1 MSPWWSL
8 DRPQSR
14 HPGSNGGPS
23 PYEGAARPAVLCRD
37 APLRER
43 VWGDRRVPPPLTH
56 WVTARPLASWVRSPW
71 STWSVPPRLPPRCG
85 RGALL
90 MSYTSF
96 CATSC
101 PPCRHSGSNGDP
113 RGKSPLGLPLPHT
126 GVAGLLM
133 LGCVRRPGVE
143 PGVSRVSGE
152 RRDRLARGGW
162 SRRVH
167 QAPPLC
173 RRARCRPWCLRCV
186 GPVLCW

>member
-23 PYEGAARPAVLCRD
+23 PYEGAARPAVLCREV
-37 APLRER
+37 PLRER

-96 CATSC
+96 CCRSC

-113 RGKSPLGLPLPHT
+113 RGKGPLGLPLPHT
-126 GVAGLLM
+126 GVAGLPILTASTA
-133 LGCVRRPGVE
+133 LE
-143 PGVSRVSGE
+143 SNQVS
-152 RRDRLARGGW
+152 LAYQASAVTGWPAAGG
-162 SRRVH
+162 
-167 QAPPLC
+167 

-186 GPVLCW
+186 EPALCW